1 MNIILKIL
9 TVLFTKKANSGSLK
23 DHSITI
29 DFDKVEH
36 INGKILKADEIN
48 GDSRK
53 ISIGRIVATGLTIGS
68 AALLSM
74 TQQSEGLK
82 TTAYNDSGKVATIG
96 IGTTQYRT
104 GEKAGQKVKLGDTIT
119 KEQAYAE
126 LRAYYDEVGK
136 QVVDSLKKP
145 NGEYVALYQS
155 EFDIILDFSYQ
166 YGIGA
171 WKKSS
176 IRQAYL
182 DGDYIQACENYLKYK
197 FVGKNDCSKAN
208 SGCRG
213 VWLRSQKRRDDC
225 LKAGDEKQ
233 G

>member
-9 TVLFTKKANSGSLK
+9 QVLFTKKDNTGSLK
-23 DHSITI
+23 DNAITL

-53 ISIGRIVATGLTIGS
+53 ISIGRIVATGLIIGS
-68 AALLSM
+68 VALLSM
-74 TQQSEGLK
+74 TEKYEGLE

-155 EFDIILDFSYQ
+155 EFDIILDFTYQ

-182 DGDYIQACENYLKYK
+182 NGEYLQACDNYLKYK
-197 FVGKNDCSKAN
+197 YAGGKDCSVRAN
-208 SGCRG
+208 GCYG
-213 VWLRSQKRRDDC
+213 VWTRSQKRRDDC
-225 LKAGDEKQ
+225 LKVGDEKQ